1 MIQRKHFLV
10 FLTCV
15 MMSNPSLAVEESNSD
30 GDYLE
35 PVNRVLFEVNDILDG
50 LFLTPLS
57 KIYRGVV
64 HEEIRLRIHYVL
76 RNVGEPVVFANNL
89 LQGEFEAGGV
99 TLGRFLTNSTVG
111 LVGLFDV
118 GDDWGMPYTKQ
129 DFGLTLSHWGAGH
142 GSYLI
147 LPILGPS
154 SLRDGTGRIV
164 DVFLDPV
171 TWLAPA
177 PYGSIRTGARG
188 VDDFSDVQ
196 PLLSDLREN
205 SVDYYVALRSFYFQN
220 RLKQEGVEN
229 EAVVEHIDSPNPFND
244 ED

>member
-1 MIQRKHFLV
+1 MIKRKHFLAL
-10 FLTCV
+10 LTCV
-15 MMSNPSLAVEESNSD
+15 VMSNPSFAEESNSD

-35 PVNRVLFEVNDILDG
+35 PINRVLFEVNDVLDG
-50 LFLTPLS
+50 LFLTPFS
-57 KIYRGVV
+57 KIYRGVF
-64 HEEIRLRIHYVL
+64 HEEVRLRIHYVL
-76 RNVGEPVVFANNL
+76 RNIGEPVVFANNL
-89 LQGEFEAGGV
+89 LQGEFEASGV

-111 LVGLFDV
+111 LVGIFDV
-118 GDDWGMPYTKQ
+118 GDDWGMPYAKQ

-177 PYGSIRTGARG
+177 PSGSIRTGGRG

-220 RLKQEGVEN
+220 RLKQEGVESV
-229 EAVVEHIDSPNPFND
+229 EVVEHIDSPNPFHD